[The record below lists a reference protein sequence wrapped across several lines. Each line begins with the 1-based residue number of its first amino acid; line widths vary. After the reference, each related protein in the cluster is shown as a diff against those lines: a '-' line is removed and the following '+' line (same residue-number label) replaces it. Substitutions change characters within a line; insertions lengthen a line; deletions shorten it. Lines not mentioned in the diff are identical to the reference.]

1 MMLLTK
7 LLIACLKFLSLF
19 CNFIFFNSICWFI
32 FVPVQKRKGEKA
44 ISMPHNFAA
53 LSVFH
58 FYFLTSHFSLHS
70 QWESKKVKMPDVAAS
85 APLTRDRINP
95 SRLELRSTRTLWI
108 LDNSMPS
115 LANEKKFNRREY
127 NNFPWFINKRENLR
141 SSLKSSTRIISLM
154 RCSGLLLS
162 TL

>member
-1 MMLLTK
+1 
-7 LLIACLKFLSLF
+7 
-19 CNFIFFNSICWFI
+19 
-32 FVPVQKRKGEKA
+32 
-44 ISMPHNFAA
+44 MPHNFAA

-115 LANEKKFNRREY
+115 LANEKKFNREY
-127 NNFPWFINKRENLR
+127 NNFPWFIKE
-141 SSLKSSTRIISLM
+141 KTY
-154 RCSGLLLS
+154 GHH
-162 TL
+162 